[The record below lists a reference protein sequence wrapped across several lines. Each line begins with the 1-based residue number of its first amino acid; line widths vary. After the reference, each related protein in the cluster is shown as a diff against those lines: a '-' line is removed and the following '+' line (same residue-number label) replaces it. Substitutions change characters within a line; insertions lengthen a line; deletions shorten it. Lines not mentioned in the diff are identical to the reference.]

1 MYVLYVRM
9 YVCIY
14 VLGFSIGIEFRDA
27 TLVLNNVNTT
37 KFTAGYS
44 QTHFSMYVCTVCMY
58 VYICM
63 FMYVCI
69 CM

>member
-1 MYVLYVRM
+1 MLYVCMFCMYVLYVCTVCM

-37 KFTAGYS
+37 KFTAGYL
-44 QTHFSMYVCTVCMY
+44 QTHFSMCMY
-58 VYICM
+58 VYVCM
-63 FMYVCI
+63 
-69 CM
+69 